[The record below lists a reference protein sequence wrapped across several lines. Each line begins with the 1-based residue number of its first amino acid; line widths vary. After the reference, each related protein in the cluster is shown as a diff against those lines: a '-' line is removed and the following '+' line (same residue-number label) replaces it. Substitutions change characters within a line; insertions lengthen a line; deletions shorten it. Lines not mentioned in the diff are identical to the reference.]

1 MNCTEANK
9 MSIAGFLLSKG
20 FNPTDHNESSFLYF
34 SPFRNEK
41 TPSFKVDRFK
51 NVWYDFGT
59 GTGGRLIDLV
69 CQMYRVGI
77 SGALLILSGV
87 GNTVSSFSFH
97 QPDKPVSNE
106 KTFEIRKVQPLQNR
120 TLIQYIESRGI
131 PFHIARRYTTE
142 VYYNAFKGQV
152 KSFFAIGFENDKGG
166 YELRSNF
173 ATEKFPNGFKGSSS
187 PKAITTISG
196 NPRKINV
203 FEGFIDF
210 LSALVFYGIQEPGNT
225 TIVLNSL
232 SHLRHLYDI
241 LPNFERINLYLDNDP
256 AGQRAAAEIINR
268 FPGAINQAKQ
278 IYPENKD
285 FNELI
290 YKTNQL

>member
-20 FNPTDHNESSFLYF
+20 FNPADHDESSFLYL

-59 GTGGRLIDLV
+59 GTGGRLVDLI

-87 GNTVSSFSFH
+87 GNTVNSFYFD
-97 QPDKPVSNE
+97 QPDKPISTE

-131 PFHIARRYTTE
+131 PLHIARRYTTE
-142 VYYNAFKGQV
+142 VYYNAFKGQI
-152 KSFFAIGFENDKGG
+152 KSYFAVGFKNDKGG

-196 NPRKINV
+196 NLRKINV
-203 FEGFIDF
+203 FEGFMDF
-210 LSALVFYGIQEPGNT
+210 LSALVFYGIQDPRNT

-232 SHLRHLYDI
+232 SNRRQLYEI
-241 LPNFERINLYLDNDP
+241 IPNGAQVNLYLDNDT
-256 AGQRAAAEIINR
+256 AGEEAAEEII
-268 FPGAINQAKQ
+268 FKYSGAVNQAKQ
-278 IYPENKD
+278 IYPEYKD

-290 YKTNQL
+290 CKTNQQ